1 MILFKSYIFLLCFS
15 FFTKLNSK
23 DYDTNSFICADEIG
37 PSIEFKIPNFNKINE
52 KKISFKIFKNDDRT
66 QKTIEHGKIKKLS
79 HPIDYTYNYYV
90 ISHIKNDVE
99 INKYIEF
106 YPPSHLLIRKQE
118 NQYESL
124 FCWVPEGEKY

>member
-118 NQYESL
+118 NQY
-124 FCWVPEGEKY
+124 WK